1 MTKIKVRKMLAAVLA
16 LVFVLSVFASCGKKK
31 DNGPTKLAGETV
43 SETEPT
49 TDNFSVPPI
58 EDDESETKPT
68 SENTSDPIKAPDNS
82 TKPTQSAEKPT
93 QNTVKPTQ
101 SNVKPTEKPTQSTVK
116 PTQTQNP
123 TEASTQ
129 ASKDVY
135 KTAYFK
141 ASTGEKIQYTSYTY
155 DATFNEEHFYTAYEK
170 NGMVYTVNEKGTER
184 VVAVQCPT
192 CHSYTNCKCD
202 PYVHDKC
209 GKHNCH
215 RQLNGGECYGCG
227 KLLKAG
233 ECHECPNAPVEVC
246 PHCGYKGKM

>member
-31 DNGPTKLAGETV
+31 DNGPTKPAGETV

-58 EDDESETKPT
+58 EDDESESNPA
-68 SENTSDPIKAPDNS
+68 SENASDPTKAPDNS
-82 TKPTQSAEKPT
+82 TKPTQSTE
-93 QNTVKPTQ
+93 KPTQ

-116 PTQTQNP
+116 PTQTQKP
-123 TEASTQ
+123 TEAPTQ
-129 ASKDVY
+129 ASKNVY
-135 KTAYFK
+135 KEAYFT
-141 ASTGEKIQYTSYTY
+141 ASTGEKIKYTSYAYNAEFDYEHTY
-155 DATFNEEHFYTAYEK
+155 KAYEK
-170 NGMVYTVNEKGTER
+170 NGIVYR
-184 VVAVQCPT
+184 VDETGYEDVVRVKCNK
-192 CHSYTNCKCD
+192 CNSYLNCKCD

>member
-31 DNGPTKLAGETV
+31 DNGPTKPAGETV

-68 SENTSDPIKAPDNS
+68 SENTSDPTKAPDNS
-82 TKPTQSAEKPT
+82 TKPTQS
-93 QNTVKPTQ
+93 TVKPTQ
-101 SNVKPTEKPTQSTVK
+101 SNVKPTEKPTQNTVK
-116 PTQTQNP
+116 PTEKPTQSQKP
-123 TEASTQ
+123 TEAPTQ

-155 DATFNEEHFYTAYEK
+155 DATFNEEHSYTAYEK
-170 NGMVYTVNEKGTER
+170 NGIVYTVDEDGTES
-184 VVAVQCPT
+184 VVKVKCNK
-192 CHSYTNCKCD
+192 CNSYLNCKCD
-202 PYVHDKC
+202 PYVCNKC
-209 GKHNCH
+209 GKHNCNSRTH
-215 RQLNGGECYGCG
+215 DGNCVICGQFLKGG
-227 KLLKAG
+227 A
-233 ECHECPNAPVEVC
+233 CHECPKAIDEPC
-246 PHCGYKGKM
+246 PFCGKSRKTA